1 MNREEALKLLHE
13 HTKNENLRKHAYA
26 VESAM
31 KHFANL
37 FNEDEEKW
45 AITGLLHDFD
55 YEEHPT
61 PQEHPMTGV
70 KILESMNVPE
80 DIITAIKGH
89 ADYLGVK
96 RETLMAKTLFA
107 VDELTGFVIAVALV
121 RPSKKLAEVSV
132 SSVKKKMKDKAFAR
146 NVNRDE
152 IIKGAEEL
160 NMSLDSLIENVIIAL
175 QKISDKLGL

>member
-26 VESAM
+26 VEAAM

-121 RPSKKLAEVSV
+121 RPSRKLAEVSV

>member
-26 VESAM
+26 VEAAM